1 MFANTV
7 QFSGSL
13 MKRMT
18 DFRARKSSQQCILS
32 METLPYFFEHQP
44 CPVLRRSL
52 CPRGI
57 ASLAR
62 AIDARARTARACV
75 SVLRAQCARGVSSS
89 TFYGPRCALP
99 FKQPAMRAHLV
110 RRAGRRPVRRRIP
123 CQRDPA
129 CCALQTS
136 GKERPDKFAHAI
148 SQRDGVP
155 ARTRACWNVR
165 VNAHAGLYMY
175 MPVLIRVVRN
185 VGGNL
190 HDASHSC
197 HFDVVQIYASS
208 QRDGVPARTR
218 ACWNVRVNACAGL
231 YKDRPVLIR
240 VVRNVGGNL
249 HDASHSY
256 HFDVV
261 QIHARCILLRRVSLR
276 MCVLVCSS
284 V

>member
-1 MFANTV
+1 
-7 QFSGSL
+7 
-13 MKRMT
+13 
-18 DFRARKSSQQCILS
+18 
-32 METLPYFFEHQP
+32 
-44 CPVLRRSL
+44 
-52 CPRGI
+52 
-57 ASLAR
+57 
-62 AIDARARTARACV
+62 
-75 SVLRAQCARGVSSS
+75 
-89 TFYGPRCALP
+89 
-99 FKQPAMRAHLV
+99 MRAHLV

-261 QIHARCILLRRVSLR
+261 QIPRCILLRRVSLR

>member
-1 MFANTV
+1 MVVFGNTV

-18 DFRARKSSQQCILS
+18 DFRARKSSQQCTAVHSVNSVPEYQIV
-32 METLPYFFEHQP
+32 MAAATPTLPGPSQIPLPPPHPHP
-44 CPVLRRSL
+44 C
-52 CPRGI
+52 
-57 ASLAR
+57 AR

-123 CQRDPA
+123 CQRNPA
-129 CCALQTS
+129 CCALQIS

-165 VNAHAGLYMY
+165 VNA
-175 MPVLIRVVRN
+175 
-185 VGGNL
+185 
-190 HDASHSC
+190 
-197 HFDVVQIYASS
+197 
-208 QRDGVPARTR
+208 
-218 ACWNVRVNACAGL
+218 CAGR